1 MKTTVVTVA
10 GFLMLMAATPLHAQ
24 APAAATAPKADV
36 TLTAEELKEREA
48 RHSCKVALCS
58 AFYAKSAVPGDL
70 TCDVLKTWRKEQ
82 LDKMMARG
90 KLSWPWGNARCT
102 TKLKFER
109 AKLQKAISEPAYE
122 ATFDTHKITC
132 ELEREK
138 DVYAVNVDMTPKV
151 TFKDGKAVKA
161 ALNWGKIDAPLL
173 AKSAL
178 WSATA
183 ADNTFGFLQGTV
195 VDDINDFLGS
205 KCEEVKSEWQKK

>member
-1 MKTTVVTVA
+1 MKRSVVTNA
-10 GFLMLMAATPLHAQ
+10 GFLMLLAVAPANAQ
-24 APAAATAPKADV
+24 APAAGTAPKAEV
-36 TLTAEELKEREA
+36 VLTAEEIKEREA
-48 RHSCKVALCS
+48 RHSCKVALCG
-58 AFYAKSAVPGDL
+58 AFYAKAAASGDL

-90 KLSWPWGNARCT
+90 KLGWPWGNARCT
-102 TKLKFER
+102 TKLKFDR
-109 AKLQKAISEPAYE
+109 AKLQKAMSEQTFE
-122 ATFDTHKITC
+122 ASFDTHKITC

-151 TFKDGKAVKA
+151 TFKDGKAIKA
-161 ALNWGKIDAPLL
+161 SLNWGKIDAPLL

-195 VDDINDFLGS
+195 VEDINDFLGT
-205 KCEEVKSEWQKK
+205 KCDEVKAEWQNK